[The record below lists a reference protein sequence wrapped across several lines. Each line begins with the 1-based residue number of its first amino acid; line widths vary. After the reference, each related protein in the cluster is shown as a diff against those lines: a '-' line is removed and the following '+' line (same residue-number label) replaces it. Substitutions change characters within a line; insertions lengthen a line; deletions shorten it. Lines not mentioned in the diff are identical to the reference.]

1 MTVKTHAELQ
11 AENDEL
17 RRALAETA
25 TAHKSMREEK
35 DAAVQDRANYQQAAK
50 EEKARGDALARRLD
64 QARARVREAL
74 NELGG

>member
-1 MTVKTHAELQ
+1 VKTAAELQ

-25 TAHKSMREEK
+25 TAHQALGQQV
-35 DAAVQDRANYQQAAK
+35 AAAQQDLANYQQAAK
-50 EEKARGDALARRLD
+50 EEKQRADALARRLD
-64 QARARVREAL
+64 HARVRVRDAL